1 MSAASLTSLPV
12 EVKTRIV
19 DLLDDPWD
27 LQRLCMVHP
36 ALVDVCQSRIFA
48 SLEVA
53 RIPNRHL
60 DMNASSTLRKISKH
74 VRHLHIDYHY
84 DAKVL
89 LDGMEVGN
97 AASAAERRNL
107 FLAQLVT
114 QLPRLRSL
122 AVVLPNFDQSA
133 HLSDFIASISNISCL
148 RSLAVSLNTIQQQLR
163 CLHIDFRNIG
173 SDADDAAALWSLELL
188 SVLNDQSCTR
198 HLTHLSLSRLTRPAK
213 SQKRL
218 NLLFFKVLHRA
229 ASLQV
234 LRLNQVRLPLYILCP
249 STCLK
254 TFEMSDN
261 SLTYRGSESLL
272 LWLLYLAKHYPA
284 LRNAKICATCLRIP
298 GATNSEQN
306 IDDADASPFRIV
318 CDSLENLVIQLVDD
332 AKTIS
337 AWVDTIEMVM
347 SLLQAAKLKSIAFLS
362 PRDPAYMPTDLMQ
375 Q

>member
-188 SVLNDQSCTR
+188 S
-198 HLTHLSLSRLTRPAK
+198 
-213 SQKRL
+213 
-218 NLLFFKVLHRA
+218 
-229 ASLQV
+229 
-234 LRLNQVRLPLYILCP
+234 
-249 STCLK
+249 
-254 TFEMSDN
+254 MSDN